1 MLSLAIG
8 LVQYGITLVGPCV
21 EKLTEL
27 SNLAR
32 LRRPPSTILSR
43 LISVLPSSLGFPDD
57 EPGAPSPL
65 LYPFILSFR
74 LSPFDC
80 DAVPRFLL
88 ERGRAFLLLV
98 LAEALRRSLR
108 LPGDTLRR
116 LDDLEPG
123 RDMC

>member
-1 MLSLAIG
+1 M
-8 LVQYGITLVGPCV
+8 
-21 EKLTEL
+21 
-27 SNLAR
+27 
-32 LRRPPSTILSR
+32 
-43 LISVLPSSLGFPDD
+43 LPSSLGLPED

-65 LYPFILSFR
+65 LYPFMLSFR
-74 LSPFDC
+74 PSPFDC
-80 DAVPRFLL
+80 DPVARFLL
-88 ERGRAFLLLV
+88 DRGRAFLLLV